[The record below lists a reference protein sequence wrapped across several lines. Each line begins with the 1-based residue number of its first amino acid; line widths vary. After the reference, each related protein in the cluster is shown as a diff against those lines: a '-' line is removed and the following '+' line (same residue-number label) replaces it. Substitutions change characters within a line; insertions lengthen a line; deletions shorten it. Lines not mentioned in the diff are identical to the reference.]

1 MMVSRCCNDAVYV
14 EGDYYVCDKCGK
26 PCHTKF
32 SLTLTTEGD
41 NDDSRDESEIEKF
54 VVTA

>member
-1 MMVSRCCNDAVYV
+1 MMISRCCNNAVYV

-54 VVTA
+54 VITA